1 MRTATAPLP
10 LPAPIAIDAPRYPMR
25 TLRVEDATDRW
36 PAWYADREIRSLLNL
51 AKPPQSKA
59 DMVAYIRSFDQR
71 QDLLLGIFDKAND
84 LLVGILSLYIDWP
97 QKMFTA
103 NMIIGESA
111 YRSKGVTMEITP
123 PFRDYFFE
131 TRGLE
136 VMTATAL
143 ANNKPIRAYLEKTGW
158 TLEKV
163 LKAHV
168 RAHDSGAMLDLCC
181 YSITRAAWRVW
192 KAKHLPAPGSG

>member
-1 MRTATAPLP
+1 MQTLSAQLP
-10 LPAPIAIDAPRYPMR
+10 LPAVIAIDTPHYLMR
-25 TLRVEDATDRW
+25 SLRVEDATERW
-36 PAWYADREIRSLLNL
+36 PAWYADREIRNMLNL
-51 AKPPQSKA
+51 AKPPHSKA
-59 DMVAYIRSFDQR
+59 DMVSYIRSFDQR
-71 QDLLLGIFDKAND
+71 QDLLLGIFDKANA
-84 LLVGILSLYIDWP
+84 LLVGILSLYVDWP
-97 QKMFTA
+97 RKMFTA

-158 TLEKV
+158 TLERV
-163 LKAHV
+163 LKAHA

-181 YSITRAAWRVW
+181 YSITRDAWRAW
-192 KAKHLPAPGSG
+192 KATHLAAPR